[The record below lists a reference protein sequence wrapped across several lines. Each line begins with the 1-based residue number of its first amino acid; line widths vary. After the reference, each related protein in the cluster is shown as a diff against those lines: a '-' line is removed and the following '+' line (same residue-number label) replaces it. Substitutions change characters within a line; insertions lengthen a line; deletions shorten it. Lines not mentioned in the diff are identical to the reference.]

1 MITAS
6 ERVKQICLELKIS
19 MRSFLNIR
27 IKILRNSLKNIRDA
41 VFNLIT
47 LQTKGLQLYW
57 KGTMAYALFVERR
70 QTATSETSSKNQNS
84 STG

>member
-1 MITAS
+1 MTEAVIIYDNGLRH

-19 MRSFLNIR
+19 MRSFPNIR

-47 LQTKGLQLYW
+47 LQTKGLQLY
-57 KGTMAYALFVERR
+57 
-70 QTATSETSSKNQNS
+70 
-84 STG
+84 

>member
-1 MITAS
+1 MTEAGIIYDNGLRH

-47 LQTKGLQLYW
+47 LQTKGLQLY
-57 KGTMAYALFVERR
+57 
-70 QTATSETSSKNQNS
+70 
-84 STG
+84 

>member
-1 MITAS
+1 MTEAVIIYDNGLRH
-6 ERVKQICLELKIS
+6 ERVKQIYLELKIS

-47 LQTKGLQLYW
+47 LQTKGLQLY
-57 KGTMAYALFVERR
+57 
-70 QTATSETSSKNQNS
+70 
-84 STG
+84 

>member
-1 MITAS
+1 MTEAIIIYDNGLRH

-47 LQTKGLQLYW
+47 LQTKGLQLY
-57 KGTMAYALFVERR
+57 
-70 QTATSETSSKNQNS
+70 
-84 STG
+84 

>member
-47 LQTKGLQLYW
+47 LQTKGLQLY
-57 KGTMAYALFVERR
+57 
-70 QTATSETSSKNQNS
+70 
-84 STG
+84 

>member
-1 MITAS
+1 MTEAVIIYDNGLRH

-47 LQTKGLQLYW
+47 LQTKGLQLY
-57 KGTMAYALFVERR
+57 
-70 QTATSETSSKNQNS
+70 
-84 STG
+84 

>member
-1 MITAS
+1 MTEAVIIYDNGLRQ

-47 LQTKGLQLYW
+47 LQTKGLQLY
-57 KGTMAYALFVERR
+57 
-70 QTATSETSSKNQNS
+70 
-84 STG
+84 